1 MEKDIRAWAPILKL
15 GRMMLFN
22 DYQIQHWPGVVQ
34 AVDAL
39 AERTA
44 QSVYKLPQ
52 ESWGNV
58 GLFNLPELF
67 QEPSD

>member
-1 MEKDIRAWAPILKL
+1 
-15 GRMMLFN
+15 MMLFN